1 MKLGTIPLLTR
12 TEAEQV
18 AEHIFKRWP
27 GLTGKPDPGVNP
39 EAQADFVQA
48 VFRKACLL
56 IEERQS

>member
-1 MKLGTIPLLTR
+1 MTLGSLPALKR
-12 TEAEQV
+12 EEAEQV